1 MKKYNLISFAVAV
14 ILALSSCASQV
25 GGDSE
30 TLGTPDTPAVTTDA
44 AANGETDTETQSA
57 ETEEATDEYIV
68 SDSPIE
74 PSRNI
79 EAEYAALLDVDSSLV
94 LYEKGGIDTKIY
106 PASTTKL
113 ITALVALKH
122 CSPDTVFTAG
132 KELELVKPGSSL
144 AYILRGHKLKLDT
157 LIAGML
163 MKSGNDAAYVV
174 AAGVGAEISEDKS
187 ITPHEAVEVFIDEM
201 NEFARENGM
210 TGTHFTCPDGFHDD
224 EHYTTMRDM
233 FTVAKLS
240 VQNDV
245 IMKYTKTVEEKF
257 YYVSGENITWTNTN
271 NLINPNSD
279 TYYKYATGLKTGTT
293 GQAGNCLLATAE
305 KDGRVLVACIFRHPD
320 SNGKFSDAKTLFSAV
335 LGTR

>member
-30 TLGTPDTPAVTTDA
+30 TLGTPDTPAVTTNAVTSDV
-44 AANGETDTETQSA
+44 
-57 ETEEATDEYIV
+57 TDEETKSPETGAADGYVV

>member
-14 ILALSSCASQV
+14 ILALSSCTSQV
-25 GGDSE
+25 GGESE
-30 TLGTPDTPAVTTDA
+30 TLGAPDTPAVTTDA
-44 AANGETDTETQSA
+44 VTGDVTEEETKSP
-57 ETEEATDEYIV
+57 ETEAVTEDYIV

-74 PSRNI
+74 PGRTI

-132 KELELVKPGSSL
+132 NELELVNPGSSL
-144 AYILRGHKLKLDT
+144 AYVRRGHKLKLDT

-174 AAGVGAEISEDKS
+174 AAGVGAEISDDKS

-201 NEFARENGM
+201 NKFARENNMKGS
-210 TGTHFTCPDGFHDD
+210 HFTCPDGFHDD

-233 FTVAKLS
+233 FTVARLS
-240 VQNDV
+240 VQSDV

-271 NLINPNSD
+271 ALINPNSS

-293 GQAGNCLLATAE
+293 DEAGNCVLATAE
-305 KDGRVLVACIFRHPD
+305 KDGKVLVACIFRHPD
-320 SNGKFSDAKTLFSAV
+320 SSGKFADAKTLFAEV
-335 LGTR
+335 FGTR

>member
-1 MKKYNLISFAVAV
+1 MKKYTFTALAVAV
-14 ILALSSCASQV
+14 LIALSSCASSV

-44 AANGETDTETQSA
+44 STNEVTDAETQSA
-57 ETEEATDEYIV
+57 ETEAATDDYIV

-74 PSRNI
+74 LRREI
-79 EAEYAALLDVDSSLV
+79 DAEYAALLDVDSSLV

-113 ITALVALKH
+113 VTALVALKY
-122 CSPDTVFTAG
+122 CKPETVFTAG
-132 KELELVKPGSSL
+132 KELELVRPGSSL

-174 AAGVGAEISEDKS
+174 AAGVGAEISEDKD
-187 ITPHEAVEVFIDEM
+187 ITPGEAVEVFVDEM
-201 NEFARENGM
+201 NRFARENGM

-240 VQNDV
+240 VQSDV

-271 NLINPNSD
+271 ALINPNSD

-305 KDGRVLVACIFRHPD
+305 KDGRVLVACVFRHPD
-320 SNGKFSDAKTLFSAV
+320 SNGKFADAKTLFSAV